1 MGRTVKLGTLS
12 LSIFKGKLIASDI
25 EVSDDPA
32 FSKSAFLTAKSV
44 EISVEMIPL
53 IFSKRLNVTE
63 VVLDQPQVTLL
74 ESSDGAFNFS
84 SLGKDAQKNGGIPGS
99 IASAA
104 LVDKFRLTDGK
115 VMVGRTDTSS
125 PNRVY
130 DDFASRRTTF
140 RLLPRFRFS

>member
-1 MGRTVKLGTLS
+1 MLESRATQTVGRTVKLGTLS

-44 EISVEMIPL
+44 EIGVEMIPL

-84 SLGKDAQKNGGIPGS
+84 SLGKDAQKNGGS
-99 IASAA
+99 
-104 LVDKFRLTDGK
+104 
-115 VMVGRTDTSS
+115 
-125 PNRVY
+125 RVPLL
-130 DDFASRRTTF
+130 RR
-140 RLLPRFRFS
+140 R